1 MLVRSAMDLPAVL
14 RRCLEAYRAGDAR
27 KLAESFDQN
36 ATLKMVV
43 DLKLANRLG
52 LQSPHEPLRA
62 HGAVGIMQ
70 LYALKFALYE
80 VTDVEVISSMQ
91 TGREIA
97 GVCEWSVMLR
107 GSGAQFT
114 GRCHNIWTLDQTGR
128 KLVDVRSVC
137 KIITPYWDYGI
148 N

>member
-1 MLVRSAMDLPAVL
+1 MLIRSAMDLPAVL
-14 RRCLEAYRAGDAR
+14 RRCLEAYRVGDAC

-43 DLKLANRLG
+43 DLKLAHRLG
-52 LQSPHEPLRA
+52 LHDPHEPVRA

-70 LYALKFALYE
+70 LYALKFATFE
-80 VTDVEVISSMQ
+80 VTDVEVLSSMQ

-97 GVCEWSVMLR
+97 GVCEWSVKLR

-128 KLVDVRSVC
+128 KLIDVRSVC
-137 KIITPYWDYGI
+137 KIVTPSWDHGI